1 MFKNYK
7 KFKELTFREK
17 CVRVTIIF
25 FVFLFVMAQIDAS
38 NDPSFE
44 GNKLTKQQV
53 NLISSS
59 LIEDYNSSRTNS
71 ESAIS
76 EENWD
81 TILGVHGQV
90 TAREILK
97 DFKNNEISAMQ
108 KYQGYWQIS
117 GKVHEINN
125 TFGGALVSLDNTTS
139 FIGLNAKVA
148 NMNLAS
154 SYIIGDN
161 IKLICNGVDEA
172 VTLVYGNDCDD
183 YNDWV
188 VSKIKYFAH
197 HPQKF
202 VKAINDN
209 ETRER
214 FQKILTAFSQLGTNS
229 KCYQDLKSDECK
241 NELNLLAKNPIP
253 NNDNL

>member
-148 NMNLAS
+148 NQCS
-154 SYIIGDN
+154 PS
-161 IKLICNGVDEA
+161 
-172 VTLVYGNDCDD
+172 
-183 YNDWV
+183 
-188 VSKIKYFAH
+188 
-197 HPQKF
+197 
-202 VKAINDN
+202 
-209 ETRER
+209 
-214 FQKILTAFSQLGTNS
+214 
-229 KCYQDLKSDECK
+229 
-241 NELNLLAKNPIP
+241 
-253 NNDNL
+253 